1 VPPALRWTFDGD
13 AKDAVAGVD
22 LALSGGAAVSN
33 GRLRLDGKDDKALSS
48 PLPLAFTAKTLEA
61 WVSLSDLEQRGGS
74 ALTLEAEGGGAFDG
88 LVFGEREPKKWIAGS
103 DGFNRTRDLG
113 APTETTSASDL
124 VHVAAAYLPD
134 GRIRLFRNGATY
146 GEEYLPSA
154 GGPRAYAAGMSRVL
168 LGQRHTGSGGA
179 AWFKGEIE
187 EVRVYHRALTAEE
200 IAASFKAGPGVILP
214 EQVLAALT
222 PEERARRTSLEGR
235 LPAARE
241 QLKNLEDL
249 PKVYAA
255 NAVKAPEV
263 FLLQR
268 GDVQKKGEKVVP
280 SALSCVPEL
289 PGALS
294 LPADA
299 PDAARRL
306 KLAQWLTDRANPLT
320 PRVMANR
327 VWQYHFGRG
336 LVASANDFGANG
348 DQPTHPELLDWLAAE
363 LRDSGWSLKRLHRL
377 IVTSNAYKQG
387 GRFDPKAAAVDGEN
401 TLLWRRSPRRMDA
414 EEVRDAMLFVSGQLN
429 LQDGGPGFR
438 PFSVIQANSHFYTY
452 EDKIGPEYNR
462 RSIYRTVVNSAAMP
476 LLEAFDCPDPSVKTP
491 RRATTTTPMQSLAL
505 LNNSFVL
512 RQARELAARLK
523 TQSAGDTRR
532 AVDLAYR
539 GAFGRPP
546 SAAEADRA
554 VSFVGV
560 HGIPALCRVLFN
572 ASEFVYVR

>member
-1 VPPALRWTFDGD
+1 
-13 AKDAVAGVD
+13 
-22 LALSGGAAVSN
+22 
-33 GRLRLDGKDDKALSS
+33 
-48 PLPLAFTAKTLEA
+48 
-61 WVSLSDLEQRGGS
+61 
-74 ALTLEAEGGGAFDG
+74 
-88 LVFGEREPKKWIAGS
+88 
-103 DGFNRTRDLG
+103 
-113 APTETTSASDL
+113 
-124 VHVAAAYLPD
+124 
-134 GRIRLFRNGATY
+134 
-146 GEEYLPSA
+146 
-154 GGPRAYAAGMSRVL
+154 
-168 LGQRHTGSGGA
+168 
-179 AWFKGEIE
+179 
-187 EVRVYHRALTAEE
+187 
-200 IAASFKAGPGVILP
+200 
-214 EQVLAALT
+214 
-222 PEERARRTSLEGR
+222 
-235 LPAARE
+235 
-241 QLKNLEDL
+241 EDL

-263 FLLQR
+263 FLLLR
-268 GDVQKKGEKVVP
+268 GDVQTKGEKVVP

-348 DQPTHPELLDWLAAE
+348 DQPTHPELLDWLATE
-363 LRDSGWSLKRLHRL
+363 LRDSGWSLKRLHRQ

-387 GRFDPKAAAVDGEN
+387 GRFDPKAAAMDGEN

-429 LQDGGPGFR
+429 LQEGGPGFR
-438 PFSVIQANSHFYTY
+438 PFSVVQANSHFYTY

-512 RQARELAARLK
+512 RQSRELAARLK
-523 TQSAGDTRR
+523 TQCGGDTRR
-532 AVDLAYR
+532 AVALAYR

-546 SAAEADRA
+546 SAAETHRA
-554 VSFVGV
+554 ASFAAV
-560 HGIPALCRVLFN
+560 HGLPALCRVLFN